1 MTRQQLPKGGVK
13 NELKLLIFRITQ
25 GLRVAIYI
33 PQLQT
38 LIVGSLVEIISTNKE
53 RLLNVLAIRDC
64 NLMGLLP

>member
-1 MTRQQLPKGGVK
+1 MTRQQQLVGGVK

-38 LIVGSLVEIISTNKE
+38 LIVGSLNKE